1 MEIRSALSVNAV
13 LVNPEP
19 KRHVGIEQQVHDS
32 PAANVGVLILVAVL
46 ECNVGNA
53 VERVNLQIRDCIRGT
68 RSDVES
74 RHVVNVKCKECYV
87 LVE

>member
-1 MEIRSALSVNAV
+1 MKVRSTLSVNAV

-46 ECNVGNA
+46 ECNVGNT
-53 VERVNLQIRDCIRGT
+53 VERVNLQIRDSIRGT
-68 RSDVES
+68 RSNVES
-74 RHVVNVKCKECYV
+74 RHVVNVNVECV
-87 LVE
+87 ATL